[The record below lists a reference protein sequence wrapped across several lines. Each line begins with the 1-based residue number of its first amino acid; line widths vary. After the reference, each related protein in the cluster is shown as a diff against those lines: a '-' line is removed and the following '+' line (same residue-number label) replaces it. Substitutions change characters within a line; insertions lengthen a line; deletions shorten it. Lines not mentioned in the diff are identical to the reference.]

1 MESTWNYNLPSQLTP
16 AWAPAVVDTALRS
29 LCALTGGD
37 EETDVAAPSSDF
49 ILRTDEVFES
59 DDGQI
64 DGGVRY
70 NVLLQVLVD
79 FIRDDGGLSLPKDGI
94 EEKATSGV
102 EAEPA
107 AGSSAK
113 QWLCPPCKPSRDSR
127 L

>member
-1 MESTWNYNLPSQLTP
+1 M
-16 AWAPAVVDTALRS
+16 
-29 LCALTGGD
+29 
-37 EETDVAAPSSDF
+37 AAPSSDF

-107 AGSSAK
+107 AGSSAQ
-113 QWLCPPCKPSRDSR
+113 QWLCPPCKPSR